1 MKVAIFMRANRASLT
16 VILKRAPLDNVFR
29 PKLIPPKINFKKLA
43 SFLFRIKDAT
53 GQYPK

>member
-1 MKVAIFMRANRASLT
+1 MKVAIFMRAKRASLT